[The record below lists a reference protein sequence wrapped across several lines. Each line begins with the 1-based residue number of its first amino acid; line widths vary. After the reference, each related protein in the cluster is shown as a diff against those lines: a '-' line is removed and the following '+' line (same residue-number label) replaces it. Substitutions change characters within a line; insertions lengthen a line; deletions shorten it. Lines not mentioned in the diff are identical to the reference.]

1 MDKFTV
7 GIEGLGLIGAS
18 FAKGFKKRC
27 KDVTVLADNRTRATL
42 DKAIEDGNVD
52 GVLDKDS
59 IASCDILI
67 LALYPEASVK
77 YLEEIAPYI
86 SKDTIVTDC
95 CGLKRYICKE
105 GFRLADEYGFTYIGG
120 HPMAGTQYSGYD
132 NSKADMFVNASM
144 ILVPDPSKDEADIA
158 DKLEAAK
165 DMLGKLEFG
174 RFVITTPENH
184 DRMIAMTSQMAHLV
198 SSCYVKSPGAEEAEG
213 FTGGSFQ
220 DLTRVAYLNAGMWTE
235 LFLENSDYL
244 LAEIEAV
251 QRELESYRAA
261 IAAADSDELYRL
273 LDEGSRIKERILK
286 KNGQD

>member
-1 MDKFTV
+1 MEKFTV

-18 FAKGFKKRC
+18 FARGFKKRC
-27 KDVTVLADNRTRATL
+27 REVTVLADNRTRATL
-42 DKAIEDGNVD
+42 DKALDEGTVD

-59 IASCDILI
+59 IGSVDLLI
-67 LALYPEASVK
+67 VALYPEAAVR
-77 YLEEIAPYI
+77 YLEEMAPLI
-86 SKDTIVTDC
+86 SADTIVTDV

-105 GFRLADEYGFTYIGG
+105 GFRLADEYGFTFIGG
-120 HPMAGTQYSGYD
+120 HPMAGTQFSGYD

-144 ILVPDPSKDEADIA
+144 ILVPDPSKDGNSVLG
-158 DKLEAAK
+158 KLETIEE
-165 DMLGKLEFG
+165 MLGKLEFG

-235 LFLENSDYL
+235 LFMENQDYL

-251 QRELESYRAA
+251 QKELERYRAA
-261 IAAADSDELYRL
+261 IAASDSEELYKL
-273 LDEGSRIKERILK
+273 LDEGSKIKERILR
-286 KNGQD
+286 NGQD

>member
-1 MDKFTV
+1 MEKFTV

-18 FAKGFKKRC
+18 FARGFKKRC
-27 KDVTVLADNRTRATL
+27 KEVTVLADNRTRATL
-42 DKAIEDGNVD
+42 DKAMEEGTVD
-52 GVLDKDS
+52 GVLDRDS
-59 IASCDILI
+59 IGSVDLLI
-67 LALYPEASVK
+67 VALYPEAAVR
-77 YLEEIAPYI
+77 YLEENAPFI
-86 SKDTIVTDC
+86 SADTIVTDV

-105 GFRLADEYGFTYIGG
+105 GYRLADEHGFTFIGG

-132 NSKADMFVNASM
+132 NSKADMFVGASM
-144 ILVPDPSKDEADIA
+144 ILVPDPSKDGNSVLGKLDII
-158 DKLEAAK
+158 K

-235 LFLENSDYL
+235 LFLENRDYL
-244 LAEIEAV
+244 LSEIEAV
-251 QRELESYRAA
+251 QKELERYRAA
-261 IAAADSDELYRL
+261 IDASDSEELYRL
-273 LDEGSRIKERILK
+273 LDEGSKIKERILR
-286 KNGQD
+286 NGQD